1 MYVRRHMRKFIKTRR
16 PNPPARNL
24 LIIDFQ
30 DEIIQM
36 YVMPK
41 DVEEGVEKQGR
52 RYFRRSFKSRLK
64 ENQTSSIMSW
74 LRQNV
79 NSAIYIRYN
88 YTYIIVNVETKL
100 KLVYYKHR
108 KGSPWIKNLA
118 EAERWL
124 YIQKSERLNN
134 DNIERPNTKW
144 AFIKCANVEVRLSL
158 TDSPC

>member
-1 MYVRRHMRKFIKTRR
+1 MRKFIKTRR

-52 RYFRRSFKSRLK
+52 RYFRRSFTRRLGG
-64 ENQTSSIMSW
+64 NQTPSVMTSLKQNINSSFY
-74 LRQNV
+74 
-79 NSAIYIRYN
+79 IYCN
-88 YTYIIVNVETKL
+88 YAYTIVNVETKL
-100 KLVYYKHR
+100 KMVYYKHHR
-108 KGSPWIKNLA
+108 GSPWMNNFA
-118 EAERWL
+118 EAESWL
-124 YIQKSERLNN
+124 NIQESERLNI
-134 DNIERPNTKW
+134 DNTKRPNTKW

-158 TDSPC
+158 TDSHC

>member
-1 MYVRRHMRKFIKTRR
+1 
-16 PNPPARNL
+16 
-24 LIIDFQ
+24 
-30 DEIIQM
+30 
-36 YVMPK
+36 
-41 DVEEGVEKQGR
+41 
-52 RYFRRSFKSRLK
+52 
-64 ENQTSSIMSW
+64 MSW

-100 KLVYYKHR
+100 KLVYYKPL
-108 KGSPWIKNLA
+108 KGAPWINNLA

-134 DNIERPNTKW
+134 DTIERPNTKW

-158 TDSPC
+158 TDSHC